1 MKIVRFITLPIICL
15 ISINTSGQDTYI
27 STNPIQTEE
36 VIINGHI
43 DKYKGVNKTG
53 SLIYLE
59 SVTRINNQ
67 ELFSIDSVGNFK
79 MSFDLVCPTMYAYIQ
94 IDRTVFFLYLVPGE
108 TYNLTIKENGTHVF
122 SGENST
128 LNNQIFDLNEA
139 IKSRFKKD
147 MDKLQLFNQS
157 DQTDFQ
163 SFEKFCDDLAKRK
176 LNFTEDYCKR
186 NAINQKVSDLVKLD
200 ISYEPAW
207 YLIGYR
213 LVSSSKTLMKRKGLP
228 SNFYQHIFDR
238 FQINNPNAIAC
249 KSYMNF
255 ISNIRDIMFEFYYL
269 DNGIIDYLKKSQK
282 FSDRELFLI
291 SKNFEKDT
299 TITKTKEF
307 TGFFDEHRG
316 EITKLNNK
324 YLTKFLL
331 DSVASFPNGLGRD
344 LIISQ
349 SISYNYLRDQTFSPP
364 RMNGSGLNH

>member
-15 ISINTSGQDTYI
+15 ISINTSGQKTHI
-27 STNPIQTEE
+27 FTNPIQTEE

-94 IDRTVFFLYLVPGE
+94 IDRTVFFLYLLPGE
-108 TYNLTIKENGTHVF
+108 TYNITIKENGTHVF

-176 LNFTEDYCKR
+176 LNFTDDYCKK
-186 NAINQKVSDLVKLD
+186 NAINQKASDLVKLD

-307 TGFFDEHRG
+307 TEFFDEHRG
-316 EITKLNNK
+316 EIIKLTNK

-331 DSVASFPNGLGRD
+331 DSVSSFPSGLGQR
-344 LIISQ
+344 S
-349 SISYNYLRDQTFSPP
+349 NYLAKYF
-364 RMNGSGLNH
+364 L